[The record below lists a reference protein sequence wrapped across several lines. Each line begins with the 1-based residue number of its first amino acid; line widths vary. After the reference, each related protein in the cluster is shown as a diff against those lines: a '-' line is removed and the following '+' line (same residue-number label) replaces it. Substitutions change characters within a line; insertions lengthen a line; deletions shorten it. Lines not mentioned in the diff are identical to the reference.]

1 MLMKSIIVPESSN
14 TTNKLQLLA
23 GFKVKHTT
31 TIIATEKELE
41 HLVEYKCSQLSF
53 SFR

>member
-23 GFKVKHTT
+23 GKVKHTT